1 MYIPRAFEETRVE
14 VMHELMRA
22 HPFAAIVTV
31 GSAGLTATHI
41 PLVLHAEGSDYGLLR
56 GHMARANSQ
65 WTEHNG
71 STDALAIFSGPHQYV
86 SPSWYATKQEDGRVV
101 PTWNYAVV
109 HAYGPLT
116 LHHETAWLLEHLNT
130 LVTQHESR
138 FERPWKVADA
148 PADYIERQTHGIVGI
163 EIPIRRLEG
172 KWKLSQNR
180 SEEDR
185 EGVIDR
191 LAELGTADSAAMR
204 TLMREGTP

>member
-41 PLVLHAEGSDYGLLR
+41 PLVLHTEVSEYGVLR
-56 GHMARANSQ
+56 GHMARANKQ
-65 WTEHNG
+65 WSELG
-71 STDALAIFSGPHQYV
+71 DSTDALVIFSGPHQYI
-86 SPSWYATKQEDGRVV
+86 SPSWYPTKHEDARVV

-109 HAYGPLT
+109 HAYGPVT

-130 LVTQHESR
+130 LVTQHESQ
-138 FERPWKVADA
+138 FERPWNIADA
-148 PADYIERQTHGIVGI
+148 PADYIERQTGAIVGI

-180 SEEDR
+180 SERDR
-185 EGVIDR
+185 EGVIEG
-191 LAELGTADSAAMR
+191 LMQSNTADGLAMR
-204 TLMREGTP
+204 RLMSERE